1 VTVTGSPGANCPP
14 HAVDAVLAP
23 AGTRA
28 DGSPRRCRAWK
39 WSSGPGARSGRSRP
53 DGTGSCVNRVAR
65 PAGPFLLRD
74 SRWAAAGQDAG
85 RPGHELL
92 KADRQGSP
100 GVRRRPRY
108 ITYKRR
114 PDKISI
120 FEDFANGLGMPAAAR
135 RALGLDPE
143 TAGSGPYG
151 QASGTSADIAGGS
164 PGDVQPLLSNL
175 LRASAV
181 PVLSAL
187 REILHGY
194 IEADRLMGSICVT
207 GPISLQ
213 MPVVERACE
222 VTRGTDRA
230 EMLRLRPAGPYRPA
244 RAARRSPARPG
255 VA

>member
-1 VTVTGSPGANCPP
+1 MNF
-14 HAVDAVLAP
+14 
-23 AGTRA
+23 
-28 DGSPRRCRAWK
+28 
-39 WSSGPGARSGRSRP
+39 SRLT
-53 DGTGSCVNRVAR
+53 DKA
-65 PAGPFLLRD
+65 LR
-74 SRWAAAGQDAG
+74 
-85 RPGHELL
+85 
-92 KADRQGSP
+92 

-213 MPVVERACE
+213 MPVVERAGFPLGLE
-222 VTRGTDRA
+222 LLELLGDLDPRAAGDLVPPPRLPVRAVAKRDRA
-230 EMLRLRPAGPYRPA
+230 IPAALGLVLVNRSFVAPA
-244 RAARRSPARPG
+244 TPGARCIATHEYERHRK
-255 VA
+255 